1 MNVLVGALNMAVV
14 AGVSLTHHHVTAIR
28 LEHADRGSVQGGEG
42 LTGHDLFHRADR
54 ETTIRQVENAIHML
68 NDGVDFMGHEHHR
81 HAALTV
87 EPVNQL
93 SHRVLVVEVQGE

>member
-1 MNVLVGALNMAVV
+1 MAVV

-28 LEHADRGSVQGGEG
+28 LEHAHRGSVQGSES
-42 LTGHDLFHRADR
+42 LTGHDLFHRADS
-54 ETTIRQVENAIHML
+54 ETTVCQVEHTIHML

-81 HAALTV
+81 HAAFTV